1 MYFPTGTAILGS
13 LAGLIAVMIWRVQET
28 RTPVSTKKIVIPP
41 LGMATGFSMFIVP
54 AFRLPLIWAV
64 AAFLIGAVG
73 LAYPLLRTTRLV
85 RQGDVVTMQRSTAF
99 FSVIIALAA
108 IRLLARGYLDKV
120 LSVEQ
125 TGALL
130 FVLAFGMILR
140 WRTRM
145 FFDYRKLVRAD
156 APTALP

>member
-1 MYFPTGTAILGS
+1 M
-13 LAGLIAVMIWRVQET
+13 
-28 RTPVSTKKIVIPP
+28 
-41 LGMATGFSMFIVP
+41 
-54 AFRLPLIWAV
+54 
-64 AAFLIGAVG
+64 AFLIGAAG

-85 RQGDVVTMQRSTAF
+85 REGDVVTMQRSTAF
-99 FSVIIALAA
+99 FSVIILLAA
-108 IRLLARGYLDKV
+108 IRLLARGYLDRV

-145 FFDYRKLVRAD
+145 LFDYRKLIRTDV
-156 APTALP
+156 P